1 MPWASWI
8 SPLAW
13 TSKSNCSKNGK
24 STNASNKW
32 NAFMTGLIGKKV
44 GMTQFYNAEGNVI
57 PVTVIQ
63 TGPCVVVQKK
73 ESTKDGYNAL
83 QVGFGSKK
91 NQRVNKPAQG
101 HMAKAGR
108 GAFEVLKEFRL
119 DDVSQYQVGQEIKAA
134 DLFKAGDRI
143 DVSGTSKGHGFTGV
157 VKRWSFAGFPRSHG
171 THEYFRHGGSIGN
184 RSYPGRVRKGKKMAG
199 HWGNERISVQNLE
212 VVDIRADDHLLLVKG
227 AVPGAK
233 RGIVV
238 VRRAVKG

>member
-1 MPWASWI
+1 
-8 SPLAW
+8 
-13 TSKSNCSKNGK
+13 
-24 STNASNKW
+24 
-32 NAFMTGLIGKKV
+32 
-44 GMTQFYNAEGNVI
+44 MTQFYNAEGNVI

-73 ESTKDGYNAL
+73 ESATDGYNAI

-91 NQRVNKPAQG
+91 NQRVNKPEQG
-101 HMAKAGR
+101 HMAKAGK

-119 DDVSQYQVGQEIKAA
+119 DDVSQFQIGQEIKAA

-157 VKRWSFAGFPRSHG
+157 IKRWSFAGFPGSHG

-184 RSYPGRVRKGKKMAG
+184 RSYPGRVRKGKDGRPLGQRTDLRTKPRG
-199 HWGNERISVQNLE
+199 RRHRPENNLM
-212 VVDIRADDHLLLVKG
+212 LVRG

-233 RGIVV
+233 QGIVV

>member
-1 MPWASWI
+1 VDHI
-8 SPLAW
+8 
-13 TSKSNCSKNGK
+13 
-24 STNASNKW
+24 
-32 NAFMTGLIGKKV
+32 MTGLIGRKI
-44 GMTQFYNAEGNVI
+44 GMTQVYNPEGNVI
-57 PVTVIQ
+57 PVTVIE

-73 ESTKDGYNAL
+73 EADKDGYNAV

-91 NQRVNKPAQG
+91 AQRVNKPLKG
-101 HMAKAGR
+101 HMAKAGK

-119 DDVSQYQVGQEIKAA
+119 DDVAQYEVGQEIKAA

-157 VKRWSFAGFPRSHG
+157 MKRWSFGGFPGSHG

-199 HWGNERISVQNLE
+199 HWGDERVSIQNIEVIDIRPEQNL
-212 VVDIRADDHLLLVKG
+212 VLVRG

-233 RGIVV
+233 RGLVV
-238 VRRAVKG
+238 LSRAAKG